1 MTPCGAAEKAGF
13 EGRFEQNAPVDNF
26 KPGEQS
32 PRRGSPSPLADPP
45 FTIREHRRIGLLTRS
60 LRPMMTERVFHRVL
74 CVLDPGSPSGNRPTV
89 NQRLLG
95 ESGIRV
101 SAVALGTWAMG
112 GDVAVW
118 GHTDDR
124 ESMAAIQQALD
135 CGINLIDTAPI
146 YGDGHAEEIVGKAVS
161 GRRDEVVIATK
172 CGLVPP
178 ERDGDLPRRDLS
190 ATRIQRE
197 CEASL
202 RRLRVEVIDIY
213 LCHWPDP
220 ETPVRETME
229 ALMTLRDQGKIR
241 AIGLSNFGCERLA
254 AAREFGSIHCLQPP
268 FSMLNRRAAD
278 DLLPYCQEHQI
289 GVLCYG
295 PLAKGLLTGKFE
307 RDAKFDDLRNQDP
320 DFNGARFQ
328 GNLDIVDELKK
339 VAIKYDKTVAQLA
352 INWTA
357 TFPGIAAPIF
367 GAKRPSQVREN
378 VGGIGWEI
386 SREDRDRIDQ
396 ILGGPPGAI

>member
-1 MTPCGAAEKAGF
+1 M
-13 EGRFEQNAPVDNF
+13 
-26 KPGEQS
+26 
-32 PRRGSPSPLADPP
+32 
-45 FTIREHRRIGLLTRS
+45 
-60 LRPMMTERVFHRVL
+60 
-74 CVLDPGSPSGNRPTV
+74 
-89 NQRLLG
+89 NQRSLG

-118 GHTDDR
+118 GHIDDR
-124 ESMAAIQQALD
+124 ESIAAIQQALD

-146 YGDGHAEEIVGKAVS
+146 YGNGHAEEIVGKAVS
-161 GRRDEVVIATK
+161 GRRNEVVIATK

-178 ERDGDLPRRDLS
+178 DRDGDLPIRNLS
-190 ATRIQRE
+190 AKQIHRE

-202 RRLRVEVIDIY
+202 RRLRVDAIDIY
-213 LCHWPDP
+213 HCHWPDP

-229 ALMTLRDQGKIR
+229 ALVTLWDQGKIR

-254 AAREFGSIHCLQPP
+254 AAREFGPIHCLQPP

-278 DLLPYCQEHQI
+278 DLLPYCKEHQI
-289 GVLCYG
+289 GVICYG
-295 PLAKGLLTGKFE
+295 PLAKGLLTGKFH
-307 RDAKFDDLRNQDP
+307 RDAKFNDLRSQDA
-320 DFNGARFQ
+320 DFQ
-328 GNLDIVDELKK
+328 GVRYYRNLDIVDELKK
-339 VAIKYDKTVAQLA
+339 VAIKYDKTVGQLA
-352 INWTA
+352 INWA
-357 TFPGIAAPIF
+357 ASFPGIAAPIF

-386 SREDRDRIDQ
+386 SREDRDLIDR